1 MEKNNKNCG
10 SCVHFDDGH
19 CRKSG
24 EDVGFFDENACFQS
38 RDGETVTT
46 KKCKC
51 CERDLPLENFSKHI
65 RTPDGYQPLCM
76 ECMSAKLKRGH
87 SKQVVEK
94 LQKKIQKK
102 AKSDPEVII
111 IDKDLVK
118 PEEVPEVM
126 RVPARGKSKSYRP
139 DPEVAVAEKPLEI
152 KELFIEEH
160 PLSHF
165 SDEEIYNELQK
176 RGWEGKL
183 QKTVIFTLP
192 RIEE

>member
-65 RTPDGYQPLCM
+65 RTPDGYQPLCK

-94 LQKKIQKK
+94 LQKKIVKVPMAFPEDPTNVIVNVDLSNPRIQEI
-102 AKSDPEVII
+102 KS
-111 IDKDLVK
+111 IDHILNGGPLK
-118 PEEVPEVM
+118 
-126 RVPARGKSKSYRP
+126 
-139 DPEVAVAEKPLEI
+139 AEKMI
-152 KELFIEEH
+152 VEEY
-160 PLSHF
+160 PLSPF
-165 SDEEIYNELQK
+165 SDEEIYNELAK
-176 RGWEGKL
+176 RGWQGKL
-183 QKTVIFTLP
+183 QKTIIITLP
-192 RIEE
+192 RNIEE